1 MTVEI
6 EGLELPLV
14 WVLESAKAP
23 LWLGRGA
30 AGGLSWWPWGP
41 ELLRFDTEEAAQLG
55 LERLRGEGELPGALE
70 VLVVAR
76 VEPPAARD
84 TDPAPAPTSRPP
96 GLELE
101 PWPDEATTAV
111 EVPHPPTP
119 RLPGL
124 AQAQHRC
131 RCGAPLV
138 RAVGS
143 PPGDPWTCAALLLEA
158 TEPGSHHDER
168 TAEALA
174 PCDGD

>member
-6 EGLELPLV
+6 EGLALPLA
-14 WVLESAKAP
+14 WVLESATAH
-23 LWLGRGA
+23 LWLGRGSS
-30 AGGLSWWPWGP
+30 GGLSWWPWGR
-41 ELLRFDTEEAAQLG
+41 EIFRFDTQEQAQLE
-55 LERLRGEGELPGALE
+55 LERLRASGELPGALE

-76 VEPPAARD
+76 VEPPSARD

-124 AQAQHRC
+124 AQAPRTC

-143 PPGDPWTCAALLLEA
+143 PPGAPWTCAALVLGSAAPKTVHDELEA
-158 TEPGSHHDER
+158 LDTP
-168 TAEALA
+168 
-174 PCDGD
+174 PVV